1 MKKMFMCIL
10 LALVLSFVLTVNVM
24 ANPQPK
30 DGAGWYV
37 HSVTG
42 NVKYFK
48 SHPGEPSQWRL
59 TDIEEPPNGGC
70 SNCPGDQTAE
80 LTITGQAV
88 KTDVSHS
95 ETGWWGNYNDKAH
108 AEATGYGGFN
118 MELYANADGKSLEIV
133 GWKRVWFFHV
143 PIFDLVPNPADVEGF
158 GFGKGYADAWS
169 YALDFGRT
177 SMSGAGAHS
186 GGKAFVHGEA
196 TGIKGCQEFIIAELW
211 IGGSVSQWNQ
221 AGETGY
227 PNGQFVDGGNSSYAS
242 ALGNIWLDDTG
253 QTYNI
258 LGFELGGAELTGYVK
273 NGHLVSTQGSTFVTI
288 DPYGSH
294 RSFYGTTQNSAS
306 VNFGNLNP
314 VYSEVGGQGG
324 IAGMVNNGIS
334 YAGGQA
340 SFNYSG
346 STLGNGN
353 ATINGTLKPGQVFVS
368 GSAHAEGN

>member
-1 MKKMFMCIL
+1 MKKMLIVL
-10 LALVLSFVLTVNVM
+10 SLVLSLLIVGNVF

-48 SHPGEPSQWRL
+48 NGHPGEPSQWEF
-59 TDIEEPPNGGC
+59 IGEENPNPQPCGD
-70 SNCPGDQTAE
+70 CPGDQTAE

-118 MELYANADGKSLEIV
+118 MELYANADGKTLEIV

-158 GFGKGYADAWS
+158 GFGKGYANAWS

-177 SMSGAGAHS
+177 SMSGAGAYS

-227 PNGQFVDGGNSSYAS
+227 SNGQFVDGGNSSFAS
-242 ALGNIWLDDTG
+242 GLGNTFLNDTG
-253 QTYNI
+253 QTYSI

-288 DPYGSH
+288 DPYGSY

-306 VNFGNLNP
+306 VNFGCKLNP
-314 VYSEVGGQGG
+314 VNSAVGGTGG
-324 IAGMVNNGIS
+324 IAGMVNNGVA

-340 SFNYSG
+340 TFDYSG
-346 STLGNGN
+346 STNGAGN
-353 ATINGTLKPGQVFVS
+353 ATINGTIQPGTVFVS
-368 GSAHAEGN
+368 GSAHAVGD